1 MPMNGQ
7 AIDFTNIAL
16 DEPLVCAIP
25 AERHKYLLASYL
37 VNLKRGRN
45 AVRKMIVDDFWLF
58 RDLGAQERAADLMLV
73 WKMYLSDC
81 ATHARVARSVLSA

>member
-1 MPMNGQ
+1 MLMQGQ
-7 AIDFTNIAL
+7 SGNYVNFAL
-16 DEPLVCAIP
+16 DGPQVCAIP
-25 AERHKYLLASYL
+25 TERHKYLLASYL
-37 VNLKRGRN
+37 VSLKRGRN

-81 ATHARVARSVLSA
+81 ATHASVA